1 MNFLIQYVF
10 ASFIDL
16 SVRGGYNWL
25 KGKALREGFFDR
37 SETTSPETVTVH
49 ETQSI

>member
-16 SVRGGYNWL
+16 LLSARGGYNWL
-25 KGKALREGFFDR
+25 KGKASREGFFDR
-37 SETTSPETVTVH
+37 SETTSPEMVTVH
-49 ETQSI
+49 